1 MAISYFDAPAGS
13 GKTHVL
19 VEHAHRLAQLGKK
32 VLFVQPSRELISRT
46 VNETLVPLVPSYSYR
61 AIHGDTHAGNVVAA
75 IVAHFCET
83 PRYQGE
89 ILCITHA
96 AFLLLPF
103 LERAGDWNVIV
114 DEVLQVDLFESF
126 NIPDTHRL
134 ITAALDFVP
143 GADGYG
149 RLRHAVPS
157 PAVLSLD
164 HIARNPR
171 NDQVLTHTNGLHK

>member
-19 VEHAHRLAQLGKK
+19 VEHAHRMAQRGLK

-46 VNETLVPLVPSYSYR
+46 IYDTLAPLHPTYALL
-61 AIHGDTHAGNVVAA
+61 AIHGDTNGGNVVAG
-75 IVAHFCET
+75 IVKHFRDTTRHE
-83 PRYQGE
+83 GE
-89 ILCITHA
+89 ILFITHA

-103 LERAGDWNVIV
+103 LERAGDWMVIV

-134 ITAALDFVP
+134 ITDALTLTP
-143 GADGYG
+143 GEGG
-149 RLRHAVPS
+149 
-157 PAVLSLD
+157 
-164 HIARNPR
+164 
-171 NDQVLTHTNGLHK
+171 